1 MKILYIGG
9 GLIALIAV
17 GGLLGAGYVFKQQQ
31 SVISNLSATR
41 TALETRIMGL
51 ENAKL
56 QSSKGEIEALA
67 KSLKTT
73 ETNLTESTT
82 RFRSEIGKLA
92 EVEAKVNKTNAD
104 VTSLRQEIAKG
115 QNDVKELRT
124 ASNIVSSSL
133 KELEERYG
141 SMSDR
146 LATQLP
152 LEDQGNYVLLQKK
165 RFEAMPN
172 ERRVILSAFSALPL
186 NKADIVVA
194 DAEVATTTASD
205 TGVNTLDKLQKQ
217 FLVRVKKG
225 EDAHMLVGKAL
236 PIERLVWI
244 ESYNA
249 ETFDIVHPSL
259 ENNLWSKVDNRTNVP
274 AVFKSAEFGLYYNKA
289 GKLTVYQLTN

>member
-217 FLVRVKKG
+217 FLARVKKG